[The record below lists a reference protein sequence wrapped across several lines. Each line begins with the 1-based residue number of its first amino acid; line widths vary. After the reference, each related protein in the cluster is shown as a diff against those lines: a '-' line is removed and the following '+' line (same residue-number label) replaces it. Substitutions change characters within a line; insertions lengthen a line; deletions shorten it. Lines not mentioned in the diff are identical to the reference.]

1 MHVRSVRGVW
11 LTRRALQVLFN
22 AWYGCTKA
30 EMSNWLAAEAG
41 RLNELVPQET
51 SIWRMK
57 TEQLVEVFIDELG
70 ITRSQAEKEIAQT
83 LRQKIKAN
91 RDMLNTVADPLDEVP
106 KGLGRMSHAELCK
119 EMEKRG
125 LHMPAGQR
133 GAHRANTK
141 GYMIVA
147 IKDHVEQRRL
157 LSTHQVPQ
165 TEANLRVPATN
176 STDGADWMAI
186 DTPREEPQR
195 PRPTSRRRER

>member
-1 MHVRSVRGVW
+1 MAE
-11 LTRRALQVLFN
+11 RA
-22 AWYGCTKA
+22 GP
-30 EMSNWLAAEAG
+30 
-41 RLNELVPQET
+41 PQET
-51 SIWRMK
+51 SIWRTK
-57 TEQLVEVFIDELG
+57 REQLVEVFIDELG
-70 ITRSQAEKEIAQT
+70 MTRSQAAKETALT

-91 RDMLNTVADPLDEVP
+91 RGMLHTVADPLDELP
-106 KGLGRMSHAELCK
+106 KGLSRMSHAELCK

-125 LHMPAGQR
+125 LHMPTGQR

-157 LSTHQVPQ
+157 LSTHQAPQ
-165 TEANLRVPATN
+165 TEENLPVPATS

-186 DTPREEPQR
+186 DTPREETQR